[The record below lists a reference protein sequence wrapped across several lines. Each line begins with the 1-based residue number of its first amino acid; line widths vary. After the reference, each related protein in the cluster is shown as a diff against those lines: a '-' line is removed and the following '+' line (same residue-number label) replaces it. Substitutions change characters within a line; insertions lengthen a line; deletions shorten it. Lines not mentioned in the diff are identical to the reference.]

1 MSLQL
6 TNYWWLIIWAIVGGA
21 FLSVKFP
28 KRTEMVMGKEEVRW
42 NIFPAILFVTPY
54 IVWSADRGWFGD
66 TSAYRSAF
74 DSMPTT
80 FSALSTYFSSISK
93 DVGFYGSSAV
103 LKIIFGESDVF
114 YFFIFAAIQ
123 ILCVALIYRKYS
135 CNYWLSIFIFIASTD
150 YMSWVWNGMRQFTA
164 VALVFAATPWIF
176 EKKYKKAII
185 MILIA
190 AMMHQTAL
198 MMIPIIF
205 IIQGEAWNKKT
216 LWAIAGCILAL
227 LFVDRFTDVLD
238 AVLADSQYTNVVS
251 DWTNSTDDGTNP
263 IRVLVYSI
271 PLILA
276 IVGRKIVKLENDPV
290 INMVVNA
297 SVLTT
302 GIYLVSMVTSG
313 IFVGRLPIYVSLY
326 ANGILLP
333 WAVENV
339 FTKNSM
345 KIVLGL
351 TIVAY
356 CAFFY
361 YQVFKVGW
369 Y

>member
-135 CNYWLSIFIFIASTD
+135 CNYWLSIFIFVVSTD
-150 YMSWVWNGMRQFTA
+150 YMSWVWNGMRQFSA
-164 VALVFAATPWIF
+164 VSLVFAATPWIL
-176 EKKYKKAII
+176 EKKYKKAIV

-190 AMMHQTAL
+190 ATMHQTAL

-216 LWAIAGCILAL
+216 LWAIVGCVVAL
-227 LFVDRFTDVLD
+227 LFVDRFTSVLD
-238 AVLADSQYTNVVS
+238 NLLLDTQYSNVVS
-251 DWTNSTDDGTNP
+251 DWTSWDDDGTSS
-263 IRVLVYSI
+263 IRVLVYSM

-276 IVGRKIVKLENDPV
+276 IVGRKIVKFENDAV
-290 INMVVNA
+290 INMAVNA

-313 IFVGRLPIYVSLY
+313 IFIGRLPIYVSLY

-333 WAVENV
+333 WVMANI
-339 FTKNSM
+339 FTKNST
-345 KIVLGL
+345 KIVL
-351 TIVAY
+351 IIASIAY
-356 CAFFY
+356 CMFFY
-361 YQVFKVGW
+361 YQVFIAWGF
-369 Y
+369 